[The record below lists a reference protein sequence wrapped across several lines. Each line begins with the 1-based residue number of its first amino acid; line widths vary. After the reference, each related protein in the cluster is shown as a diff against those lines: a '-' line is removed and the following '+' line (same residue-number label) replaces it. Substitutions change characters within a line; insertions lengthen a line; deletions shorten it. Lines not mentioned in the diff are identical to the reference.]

1 MIQIQKSSEFSPAG
15 LKFCKLRK
23 NRYGGKIVY
32 LDEKVYLQ
40 LPFMRAPFGLSAFT
54 NQSTGQ
60 TTYSLDLS
68 LDDDDLKAKLTELD
82 DLVVETVAA
91 NSVEWLGKELSV
103 DTLKQALYTPIV
115 RPGKGYP
122 DTIKLKVLTA
132 PATEC
137 YTTEQETIPLDE
149 IEKGQRAMAIVELNS
164 IWFVDGKFGVSLR
177 LQQVMVEPSAKLPAF
192 AFNP

>member
-1 MIQIQKSSEFSPAG
+1 MIQQSSTFSPAG

-32 LDEKVYLQ
+32 LDEKVNLQ
-40 LPFMRAPFGLSAFT
+40 LPFMRAPFGLSSFT

-68 LDDDDLKAKLTELD
+68 LDPDDDLKAKLTELD
-82 DLVVETVAA
+82 DLVVKTVAE
-91 NSVEWLGKELSV
+91 NSTEWLGKELSIE
-103 DTLKQALYTPIV
+103 TLKQALYTPIV

-132 PATEC
+132 PAPEC
-137 YTTEQETIPLDE
+137 YTTEKEPTPLDE
-149 IEKGQRAMAIVELNS
+149 IEKGQRAMAIIEFNS
-164 IWFVDGKFGVSLR
+164 IWFVDSKFGVSLR

-192 AFNP
+192 AFNT

>member
-1 MIQIQKSSEFSPAG
+1 MYACPVRPNRSTSYSFHFDNHTSSLSTHHNLAVNPHA
-15 LKFCKLRK
+15 
-23 NRYGGKIVY
+23 Y
-32 LDEKVYLQ
+32 LLF
-40 LPFMRAPFGLSAFT
+40 LALFALAP
-54 NQSTGQ
+54 QREPTGFHW
-60 TTYSLDLS
+60 SR
-68 LDDDDLKAKLTELD
+68 
-82 DLVVETVAA
+82 
-91 NSVEWLGKELSV
+91 EWLGKELSV

-132 PATEC
+132 PAPEC

>member
-1 MIQIQKSSEFSPAG
+1 MIQRSSTFSPAG

-32 LDEKVYLQ
+32 LDEKVNLQ
-40 LPFMRAPFGLSAFT
+40 LPFMRAPFGLSSFT

-82 DLVVETVAA
+82 DLVVKTVAE
-91 NSVEWLGKELSV
+91 NSTEWLGKELSIE
-103 DTLKQALYTPIV
+103 TLKQALYTPIV

-132 PATEC
+132 PA
-137 YTTEQETIPLDE
+137 P
-149 IEKGQRAMAIVELNS
+149 
-164 IWFVDGKFGVSLR
+164 
-177 LQQVMVEPSAKLPAF
+177 
-192 AFNP
+192 